1 MLSVCLSVSLFL
13 RFGCVFFLIAF
24 LSTFLFY
31 AFSPLFLL
39 FHSVLFRLGVWMTF
53 SLETTSGIHYT
64 EHGSLRQSIEPLS
77 ITSLGQDGACLT
89 SPDTDMFSP
98 HSADRLI

>member
-1 MLSVCLSVSLFL
+1 
-13 RFGCVFFLIAF
+13 
-24 LSTFLFY
+24 
-31 AFSPLFLL
+31 
-39 FHSVLFRLGVWMTF
+39 MTF